1 MSKQLSYILALLI
14 VSFLTFFIGA
24 TLLGGKDTPYT
35 DFILT
40 VIAVQ
45 LIMTKLISINNKAV

>member
-1 MSKQLSYILALLI
+1 MNQFSYILALLI
-14 VSFLTFFIGA
+14 ISFLAFFIGV
-24 TLLGGKDTPYT
+24 TLLGGTDTPYT

-45 LIMTKLISINNKAV
+45 LIMTKLIQLNKSE

>member
-1 MSKQLSYILALLI
+1 MNNPLSYILALLI

-24 TLLGGKDTPYT
+24 TVLGGTDTPYT

-40 VIAVQ
+40 LIAVQ
-45 LIMTKLISINNKAV
+45 LVMAKLLPLNKNE